1 MSIHIRQTRLVFRRF
16 DLKYVFDVYTT
27 DVKGIIEVEAKDDQD
42 AVAKVSKLGLKF
54 KCMREHICI
63 YKVQYTPPKKWNI

>member
-42 AVAKVSKLGLKF
+42 AIAKVNKFGLKF
-54 KCMREHICI
+54 NRMREHICI
-63 YKVQYTPPKKWNI
+63 YKIQYTPPKKSNI